1 VTCQALVGTVQVL
14 FKIEEKK
21 RNSEKKS
28 LLRKSV
34 LTISFLYYFLPTAHL
49 FFYVSQIIVRNVH
62 TRRGLLMLVPEAV
75 EILGGVVDELEAA
88 RARLVSE
95 VNKPP
100 RGKRYTWYTSEVM
113 YT

>member
-1 VTCQALVGTVQVL
+1 
-14 FKIEEKK
+14 
-21 RNSEKKS
+21 
-28 LLRKSV
+28 
-34 LTISFLYYFLPTAHL
+34 
-49 FFYVSQIIVRNVH
+49 
-62 TRRGLLMLVPEAV
+62 MLVPEAV